1 MLIKSMVLVKAL
13 LGEGTCKAWTLQ
25 RERLITRSKI
35 LVTRELESV
44 SKDNAEVIISGSIA
58 FKGVAKLL
66 QNS

>member
-1 MLIKSMVLVKAL
+1 MVLVKAL

-25 RERLITRSKI
+25 RECLIARSKI

-44 SKDNAEVIISGSIA
+44 SKDDAKVIISGSIA

-66 QNS
+66 QDS